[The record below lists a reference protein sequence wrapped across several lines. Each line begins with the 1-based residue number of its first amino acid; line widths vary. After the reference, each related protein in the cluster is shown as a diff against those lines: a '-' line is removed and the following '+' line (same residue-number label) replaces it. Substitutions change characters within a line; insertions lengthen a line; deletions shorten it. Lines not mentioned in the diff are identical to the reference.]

1 MKVYKKMD
9 IFGVDLL
16 EQLPKALFNFCDLH
30 DFNGHIDD
38 NSETTWAMWLDQLK
52 SKKFSPEGILYIPY
66 IIINEVASS
75 GESL

>member
-38 NSETTWAMWLDQLK
+38 NSETTWAMWLD
-52 SKKFSPEGILYIPY
+52 
-66 IIINEVASS
+66 
-75 GESL
+75 